1 MRESEIPLSNLD
13 ASIQFEGDYCEPIRY
28 DAARRMLRYRG
39 TMSHASFVHLQALSR
54 DRLYQRALEQL
65 FVASAMPP
73 EPSMQAGKWL
83 AIGGLSTAVVVGV
96 AGAWFVMGG
105 RSEPTAPPLENVAS
119 AGERAGNDSSAVP
132 AAKSPQDVGKG
143 NPQSPSTQ
151 Y

>member
-13 ASIQFEGDYCEPIRY
+13 ASIQFDGDYCEPIRY
-28 DAARRMLRYRG
+28 DAARRVLRYRG

-83 AIGGLSTAVVVGV
+83 AVGGLSTALVVGA

-105 RSEPTAPPLENVAS
+105 RSEPTAPPLENVAAAAETS
-119 AGERAGNDSSAVP
+119 GMARPAVVNSP
-132 AAKSPQDVGKG
+132 HDGKAKQEAQG
-143 NPQSPSTQ
+143 TQ